1 MGGRRK
7 KMSKTTT
14 QDTDF
19 SKAPIDGIELLNMP
33 YGAPDLKKVLQ
44 KYTLRGLIIAV
55 LLFILVTGG
64 TLAYNVISASGKAT
78 EEVVQRTPIMLED
91 LEVPPAADEEQ
102 EPPPPDMEI
111 PPTVVALKDLEA
123 MQIEPV
129 KKELSEISTIKEQKQ
144 LEEITQPVSKE
155 GVENAPKV
163 NYTGPIGIK
172 EKTVEKQIEKKE
184 EKVVQKKDIYQQ
196 FEVEKAPSPVN
207 LGAVRS
213 SMRYPEIARSQG
225 TEGRVTV
232 KVLVG
237 TDGSIIKVGGMSG
250 PDVFHDEVRDKVG
263 NLQFTPALQNGQP
276 VKCWVSVPFSF
287 TLSKKFKKDDEDNE

>member
-1 MGGRRK
+1 
-7 KMSKTTT
+7 MSKKTTPG
-14 QDTDF
+14 TDF

-33 YGAPDLKKVLQ
+33 YGAPDLKRVLQ
-44 KYTLRGLIIAV
+44 KYTLRGLMVAVIIFGA
-55 LLFILVTGG
+55 VTGG
-64 TLAYNVISASGKAT
+64 ALAYNIISSSSKVV
-78 EEVVQRTPIMLED
+78 EEETQRTVVMLED
-91 LEVPPAADEEQ
+91 LTVPPAADEEQ

-111 PPTVVALKDLEA
+111 PKTVVALKDLEA

-129 KKELSEISTIKEQKQ
+129 KKELSEISTIKDQQK

-155 GVENAPKV
+155 GDENAPKI

-172 EKTVEKQIEKKE
+172 DKVIEKGIEKKE
-184 EKVVQKKDIYQQ
+184 EKVQQKKDIYQQ

-207 LGAVRS
+207 LGAIRS

-237 TDGSIIKVGGMSG
+237 TDGSVIKVGGMSG
-250 PDVFHDEVRDKVG
+250 PDVFHDEVSDKVG
-263 NLQFTPALQNGQP
+263 DLQFTPALQNGQP

-287 TLSKKFKKDDEDNE
+287 TLSKKFKKDDEEE

>member
-1 MGGRRK
+1 MA
-7 KMSKTTT
+7 KTTT
-14 QDTDF
+14 PDTDF

-44 KYTLRGLIIAV
+44 KYTLRGLMVAV
-55 LLFILVTGG
+55 LIFGLVTGG
-64 TLAYNVISASGKAT
+64 TLAYNVISLANKEAAP
-78 EEVVQRTPIMLED
+78 EETQRTVVMLED
-91 LEVPPAADEEQ
+91 LQVPPSANEEE
-102 EPPPPDMEI
+102 EPPPPELEI
-111 PPTVVALKDLEA
+111 PQTVVALKDLEA
-123 MQIEPV
+123 MEIEPV
-129 KKELSEISTIKEQKQ
+129 KKELSEISTIKDQQK

-207 LGAVRS
+207 LSAIRS

-237 TDGSIIKVGGMSG
+237 TDGSVIKVGGMSG
-250 PDVFHDEVRDKVG
+250 PDVFHDEVSDKVG
-263 NLQFTPALQNGQP
+263 SLQFTPALQNGQP

-287 TLSKKFKKDDEDNE
+287 TLSKKFKKDDEGEE

>member
-1 MGGRRK
+1 
-7 KMSKTTT
+7 MSKTTT
-14 QDTDF
+14 TDTDF

-33 YGAPDLKKVLQ
+33 YGAPDLKRVLQ
-44 KYTLRGLIIAV
+44 KYTLRGLMVAV
-55 LLFILVTGG
+55 LIFALVTGG
-64 TLAYNVISASGKAT
+64 ALAYNVISLANKETAS
-78 EEVVQRTPIMLED
+78 EETQRTVVMLED
-91 LEVPPAADEEQ
+91 LQVPPSANEEE

-111 PPTVVALKDLEA
+111 PQTVVALKDLEA
-123 MQIEPV
+123 MEIEPV

-207 LGAVRS
+207 LSAVRS

-237 TDGSIIKVGGMSG
+237 TDGSVIKVGGMSG
-250 PDVFHDEVRDKVG
+250 PDVFHDEVSDKVG
-263 NLQFTPALQNGQP
+263 GLQFTPALQNGQP

-287 TLSKKFKKDDEDNE
+287 TLSKKFKKDDEGDE

>member
-1 MGGRRK
+1 
-7 KMSKTTT
+7 MSKTTT
-14 QDTDF
+14 PDTDF

-44 KYTLRGLIIAV
+44 KYTFRGLIVAV
-55 LLFILVTGG
+55 LIFVLVTGG
-64 TLAYNVISASGKAT
+64 TLAYNAIALANKEAAP
-78 EEVVQRTPIMLED
+78 EVTQRTVVMLED
-91 LEVPPAADEEQ
+91 LQVPPAADEEQ

-111 PPTVVALKDLEA
+111 PQTVVALKDLEA
-123 MQIEPV
+123 MEIEPV

-250 PDVFHDEVRDKVG
+250 PDVFHDEVSDKVTS
-263 NLQFTPALQNGQP
+263 LQFTPALQNGQP

-287 TLSKKFKKDDEDNE
+287 TLSKKFKKDDEE